1 MFIFFWVSSILEKNN
16 DFFIANSSLI
26 LTDER
31 EGFSEQVTKTSNKS
45 VTLQI
50 SINRI
55 FSGLLFYYEEQL
67 LTLLEDSGPDCWS
80 EDVTE
85 YKQLSEPRLKELNI
99 LNIELNGP
107 EAKRVRT
114 PPTI

>member
-1 MFIFFWVSSILEKNN
+1 MIFFL
-16 DFFIANSSLI
+16 ANSFLI

-31 EGFSEQVTKTSNKS
+31 ERFSEQVTSNKS
-45 VTLQI
+45 SILKI